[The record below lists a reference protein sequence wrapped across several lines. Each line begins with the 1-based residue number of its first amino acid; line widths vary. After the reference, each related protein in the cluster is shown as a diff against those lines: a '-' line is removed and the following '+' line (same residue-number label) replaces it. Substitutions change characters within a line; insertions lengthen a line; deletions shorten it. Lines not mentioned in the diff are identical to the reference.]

1 MGIYDERVA
10 VAKLDTDEMTK
21 KAMDTVTALAK
32 LPVVRVDREAFL
44 RKQFEKSPYI
54 DQILENGP
62 QSVYTP
68 DSLRKRADKVIAA
81 STNSTSLTS
90 FVAGLPSNPALMVA
104 AGGGDVAQYFGFALN
119 MAQKLAYLF
128 GDDELF
134 RDDLDELSEETQAR
148 IVAYL
153 GAMLGVSGSAA
164 LILAVSKK
172 ASENV
177 GKKVAG
183 MALTK
188 TFWYLPMKKVAA
200 LIGVKVTKQTVQSAV
215 THAVP
220 VIGGFVS
227 GAITYATFKPMG
239 RRFADMLVRR
249 AKGELTDEDD
259 LELTPEFKER
269 LQREER
275 SAQVEERSEAV
286 SVVSISAEPDEETVA
301 APEEA
306 G

>member
-1 MGIYDERVA
+1 MA
-10 VAKLDTDEMTK
+10 TLDTDELAK
-21 KAMDTVTALAK
+21 KTMETITVLAK
-32 LPVVRVDREAFL
+32 LPVVRVDRDAFL
-44 RKQFEKSPYI
+44 RKQFAKSPYL

-68 DSLRKRADKVIAA
+68 DSLRRKADKVIAA

-90 FVAGLPSNPALMVA
+90 FIAGLPSNPVTMVA
-104 AGGGDVAQYFGFALN
+104 AGGGDIVQYFGFALN

-128 GDDELF
+128 GDDDLF
-134 RDDLDELSEETQAR
+134 SNDIDELSETTQAR
-148 IVAYL
+148 VIAYL

-164 LILAVSKK
+164 LILAVSKR
-172 ASENV
+172 ASANI

-200 LIGVKVTKQTVQSAV
+200 LIGSKITKQTIQSAV

-227 GAITYATFKPMG
+227 GSITYFTFKPMG
-239 RRFADMLVRR
+239 KRFADMLVRR

-259 LELTPEFKER
+259 LELNPEFKER
-269 LQREER
+269 LQQEDPDCRFEDGK
-275 SAQVEERSEAV
+275 SV
-286 SVVSISAEPDEETVA
+286 SVLGITVDEQDLTDSEPSPETAE
-301 APEEA
+301 
-306 G
+306 